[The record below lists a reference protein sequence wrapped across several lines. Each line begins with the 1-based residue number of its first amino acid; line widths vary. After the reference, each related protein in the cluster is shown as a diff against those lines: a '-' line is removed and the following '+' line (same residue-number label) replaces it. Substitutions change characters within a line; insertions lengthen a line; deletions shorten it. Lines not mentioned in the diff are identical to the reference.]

1 MRSHGYSAG
10 NWSTH
15 NAYHSDANGNVTALM
30 NSTGVSQALDKYNPY
45 GGLISSSGT
54 LAGANTMRFSSKP
67 AILSATGAWGFYYYG
82 YRFYDPGMQR
92 WLNRDPLGEGGGM
105 NLFRFVSNSPMMEW
119 DALGLLGG
127 GRRNAPNPPGQ
138 QSPRLGGPGR
148 GLDGC
153 LTPKDACQRQGGRW
167 ESPAARNHG
176 GSISDCVASRLGTL
190 PGIVAS
196 VIASSA
202 GAGAAGSAAASGI
215 VITGGS
221 IGSAVVVGG
230 LAGAVGGG
238 AGLAVVIAVVAIDC
252 ANERCYKN

>member
-1 MRSHGYSAG
+1 
-10 NWSTH
+10 
-15 NAYHSDANGNVTALM
+15 
-30 NSTGVSQALDKYNPY
+30 
-45 GGLISSSGT
+45 
-54 LAGANTMRFSSKP
+54 
-67 AILSATGAWGFYYYG
+67 
-82 YRFYDPGMQR
+82 
-92 WLNRDPLGEGGGM
+92 M

-138 QSPRLGGPGR
+138 QSPRLGG
-148 GLDGC
+148 
-153 LTPKDACQRQGGRW
+153 PKDACQRQGGRW